1 MTDPTEARTGPPPK
15 DTAPSE
21 DVPEA
26 TDAGAPQEKETGR
39 RRQWVSPL
47 SLPGSW
53 VAVVLAA
60 LSFTPSLLPRSGLFQ
75 GTVTGVTAA
84 IGYGLGV
91 VGAWVW
97 REFAD
102 RDARVPSSRSWRIF
116 AAVAVVGLL
125 ASAVLGRLW
134 QSQLRDLMGIEGGE
148 GIGILLMPLVAALVF
163 LLLVAIGRGVRLVAR
178 WVANVLDRWMG
189 ARAARVLA
197 WAVVTALLV
206 LLLDGVLYERGL
218 QAADA
223 TFAAANTITPEG
235 VEQPQSALRSG
246 SPQSLI
252 PWDSLGREGRKFTAS
267 GPTTDELARFNEAP
281 AVEPV
286 RIFAGADSADDAE
299 ARAQLAVRDLERAGG
314 FDRALLMVA
323 TTTGSGW
330 LEPASVDAFEYL
342 TNGDSA
348 IISMQ
353 YSYLPSWISY
363 LVDQQRAR
371 EAGRELFDAVYERW
385 LALPATDRPKIVIFG
400 ESLGSF
406 GAEAAFSGAYDLANR
421 TSGAVFVGAPS
432 FNTLASEF
440 TDERDPGSTE
450 LEPVYRDGRIV
461 RFTSEVRGGIPPAGQ
476 PWDGSRVVYL
486 QHPSDPIVWWNFDLM
501 LNEPDWLDESRGRDV
516 LDEMVWIPFV
526 TFWQVTADMP
536 QGNVVP
542 PGHGHVYRGDHVD
555 AWAAV
560 LRPANWSPARSDA
573 LRVLLAG

>member
-1 MTDPTEARTGPPPK
+1 MTDPTEARTGTPL
-15 DTAPSE
+15 TEESPSG
-21 DVPEA
+21 DVPEP
-26 TDAGAPQEKETGR
+26 TDPGSPKEEGTER
-39 RRQWVSPL
+39 RRRWVSPL
-47 SLPGSW
+47 SLPGAW

-91 VGAWVW
+91 AGAWVW

-102 RDARVPSSRSWRIF
+102 RDARVPGSRSWRIF
-116 AAVAVVGLL
+116 AAVALVGLL
-125 ASAVLGRLW
+125 VSAVLGRLW
-134 QSQLRDLMGIEGGE
+134 QSRLRNLMGVEGGE
-148 GIGILLMPLVAALVF
+148 GIGLLLMPLVAALVF
-163 LLLVAIGRGVRLVAR
+163 LLLIAIGRGVRLAAR
-178 WVANVLDRWMG
+178 WAASVLDRWMG

-206 LLLDGVLYERGL
+206 LLLNGVLYERGL

-223 TFAAANTITPEG
+223 AFAAANTITPEG
-235 VEQPQSALRSG
+235 VERPQSASRSG

-252 PWDSLGREGRKFTAS
+252 PWESLGREGRKFTAS
-267 GPTTDELARFNEAP
+267 GPTTDELAGFNEAP

-342 TNGDSA
+342 ANGDSA
-348 IISMQ
+348 IIAIQ

-385 LALPATDRPKIVIFG
+385 LALPADARPKIVVFG

-461 RFTSEVRGGIPPAGQ
+461 RFTSEVRAGIPPAGR
-476 PWDGSRVVYL
+476 PWDGTRVVYL
-486 QHPSDPIVWWNFDLM
+486 QHPSDPIVWWNLDLM
-501 LNEPDWLDESRGRDV
+501 LQEPDWLDEARGRDV

-555 AWAAV
+555 AWALV
-560 LRPANWSPARSDA
+560 IRPPNWSPARADA
-573 LRVLLAG
+573 LRALFTG

>member
-1 MTDPTEARTGPPPK
+1 MIVGQDGGGRTMTDPTEARSGAPLT
-15 DTAPSE
+15 DTSPSGG
-21 DVPEA
+21 VPEA
-26 TDAGAPQEKETGR
+26 TDAGDPGEKTEQATGGGSGCR
-39 RRQWVSPL
+39 HCHYRGHGSR
-47 SLPGSW
+47 SL
-53 VAVVLAA
+53 LAA

-91 VGAWVW
+91 AGAWVW

-116 AAVAVVGLL
+116 AVVAVVGLL
-125 ASAVLGRLW
+125 VSAVLGRLW
-134 QSQLRDLMGIEGGE
+134 QSQLRELMGIEGGE
-148 GIGILLMPLVAALVF
+148 RIGMLLMPLVAALVF
-163 LLLVAIGRGVRLVAR
+163 LLLVAIGRGVRLAAR

-252 PWDSLGREGRKFTAS
+252 PWESLGREGRKFTAS

-342 TNGDSA
+342 ANGDSA
-348 IISMQ
+348 IVSMQ

-385 LALPATDRPKIVIFG
+385 LALPATDRPKIVVFG

-450 LEPVYRDGRIV
+450 LEPVYRRRPDHPV
-461 RFTSEVRGGIPPAGQ
+461 HQRGA
-476 PWDGSRVVYL
+476 S
-486 QHPSDPIVWWNFDLM
+486 
-501 LNEPDWLDESRGRDV
+501 
-516 LDEMVWIPFV
+516 
-526 TFWQVTADMP
+526 
-536 QGNVVP
+536 
-542 PGHGHVYRGDHVD
+542 GH
-555 AWAAV
+555 
-560 LRPANWSPARSDA
+560 PARRTA
-573 LRVLLAG
+573 VGRHPGGLPAAPL